1 MVLGQS
7 ARQRVTVCVCVE
19 VQVCGFIH
27 SEQRPVSCTHTHR
40 KKADC
45 SANDTTCDVYGV
57 LLLWN
62 VDRRHAGTPVL
73 ATNSYST
80 QKKTDFS
87 IKLVVIV

>member
-27 SEQRPVSCTHTHR
+27 SEQRPVSCTHR

-57 LLLWN
+57 LLL
-62 VDRRHAGTPVL
+62 
-73 ATNSYST
+73 
-80 QKKTDFS
+80 
-87 IKLVVIV
+87 